1 MKHTRLILIPLL
13 CLIWLIP
20 NLCSAKPLSQPTKAL
35 LLSAV
40 FPGGGQLYN
49 HAWIKAGVVM
59 GVHGYLITSAV
70 QHDAKLKDYRTKAL
84 NSTDP
89 LEASRYKQLEQR
101 YTDRFNNDV
110 WWIGITAALSM
121 IDAFVDAHLK
131 DFDANKQDLRL
142 RFSGS
147 SLSLEYNF

>member
-1 MKHTRLILIPLL
+1 
-13 CLIWLIP
+13 
-20 NLCSAKPLSQPTKAL
+20 
-35 LLSAV
+35 
-40 FPGGGQLYN
+40 
-49 HAWIKAGVVM
+49 M

-70 QHDAKLKDYRTKAL
+70 QHDAKLKDYRTKPL
-84 NSTDP
+84 NSTAP